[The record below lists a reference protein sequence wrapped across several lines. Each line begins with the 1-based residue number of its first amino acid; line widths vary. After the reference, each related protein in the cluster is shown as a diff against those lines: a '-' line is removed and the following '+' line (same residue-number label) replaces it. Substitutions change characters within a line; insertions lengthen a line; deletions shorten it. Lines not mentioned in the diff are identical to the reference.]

1 MKFLINTD
9 FEIVMKGKAITEEN
23 VDESEFIY
31 ETGGKTKLTISQLQ
45 EIAEANGV
53 KIKGKKV
60 SELSKSLDEQLTKI
74 KNIPEKKEM
83 TDSEKVIKI
92 VEEGFK
98 AKKEEDDILIEIVKS
113 GIGFKDAMK
122 RMKVAMV
129 ELGLSVSSKDRY
141 EKAASIMDDDDFEPE
156 NYADVLE
163 MAKQISKDVNSTS
176 ESQALKEIR
185 KYCKANTIDLPK
197 KVKIKSAQLAVR
209 AIAWMILNH
218 DSTAD
223 DFKEAFKNDKEKIIG
238 QWSEKFEAIQKE
250 VEKMEKAAEE

>member
-1 MKFLINTD
+1 MKFLINSE
-9 FEIVMKGKAITEEN
+9 FEIVMKGDAIN
-23 VDESEFIY
+23 SDKLDDSEFIY
-31 ETGGKTKLTISQLQ
+31 ETGGKTKLTINQLN

-60 SELSKSLDEQLTKI
+60 SELSKSLDEKLTKI

-92 VEEGFK
+92 VEAGFK
-98 AKKEEDDILIEIVKS
+98 AEKEEDDILIEIVKS

-122 RMKVAMV
+122 RMKVAMI

-141 EKAASIMDDDDFEPE
+141 EKAASIMDDEDFEPE
-156 NYADVLE
+156 NYDDVLE
-163 MAKQISKDVNSTS
+163 MVAQISKDINSTS

-185 KYCKANTIDLPK
+185 KYCKANTIELPK
-197 KVKIKSAQLAVR
+197 KVKIKSSPFAVR

-218 DSTAD
+218 DSSAE
-223 DFKEAFKNDKEKIIG
+223 DFIEAFENDKEKLVA
-238 QWSEKFEAIQKE
+238 QWSEKFDGAKVE
-250 VEKMEKAAEE
+250 VEKMEKAAE